1 MATID
6 PYLSKAAGIFQMAR
20 IPNCFM
26 MGFAVIIGEFMS
38 LGSGLT
44 FYPVVIGFLVGF
56 VLVAGSMAINDVL
69 DVEID
74 IINNPAR
81 PIPSGRVSRIEA
93 AAFAAATIAIGL
105 FLAST
110 LSLPN
115 VLIASVAVA
124 LMLYYNRFGKKT
136 GLPGN
141 AVVSANL
148 AIPFLFGGAI
158 GGFNTTLLVFALLA
172 FLAGMGREII
182 KGVADVVGD
191 SKRGVR
197 TLAVTRGLAFA
208 SRTGALFLVLAVFL
222 SAVPIA
228 FGMVSWLYAPIVLVC
243 DAGFL
248 YSAYSMAKGPSS
260 QNAVRSKN
268 HALAWMLVGLV
279 AFVAGGL

>member
-1 MATID
+1 MAITD
-6 PYLSKAAGIFQMAR
+6 SRASKVAGILQVAR

-38 LGSGLT
+38 LEFGLT
-44 FYPVVIGFLVGF
+44 FYPVVVGFLVGF
-56 VLVAGSMAINDVL
+56 VLVAGSMAINDIL

-81 PIPSGRVSRIEA
+81 PIPSGRVSKIEA
-93 AAFAAATIAIGL
+93 AVFAAAAIAVGL
-105 FLAST
+105 LLAMM

-115 VLIASVAVA
+115 FFIASLAVL

-136 GLPGN
+136 GLLGN
-141 AVVSANL
+141 AVVSTNL

-158 GGFNTTLLVFALLA
+158 GGFNVTLLVFAFLA

-208 SRTGALFLVLAVFL
+208 SKTGAFFLVLAVFL

-228 FGMVSWLYAPIVLVC
+228 FGMVSWVYAPIVLVC

-248 YSAYSMAKGPSS
+248 FSAYSMSKDPSS

-268 HALAWMLVGLV
+268 HALVWMLLGLV
-279 AFVAGGL
+279 AFIAGGL